1 MRALQRQ
8 KECRRECCMKCPK
21 VSRWM
26 GVLSLT
32 RRSSKCARQKQRRQG
47 AGTGQWTAPGA
58 VSALSLSYQKKA
70 VGDHIHYLLRPTTPI
85 DMKRITLRAQ
95 RGSRPRGSVC
105 QFCQFSTS
113 APRRAIPF
121 AQLSFTPAS
130 RAFNSSS
137 PLLSSKRS
145 IRHSVHSPY
154 LQFRRYAS
162 EVSPESVVQE
172 VAGEASVLHNSD
184 RVPSNEAVV
193 QVLERCQKIAESLV
207 SRENDGPSTSD
218 EGNAISSLLDME
230 EKKGSTTPA
239 DAGAHQVKRLP
250 KLDPKLADSISQ
262 LTTDLLKD
270 EKVFISPEALECYT
284 KTQNLLRR
292 AEHFPEI
299 FHLYAN
305 KPVPEENSSP
315 IKYHKA
321 NPKNVN
327 SAVPAELANMAL
339 DVAIAQRNLSLV
351 LAIIDNT
358 FCAPAFHRA
367 KIFKKAGV
375 PLAGLAGAPAAC
387 YALASWAATFQ
398 NTMDPSTATG
408 IAFAASLAY
417 VGGTSSMGIL
427 AITTA
432 NDQME
437 RVVWLPGIPLR
448 HRWLREEER
457 AAMDKVAVAW
467 GFKDHSM
474 RGEEVGEEWESLREF
489 IGMRGMILDKTDL
502 MEGMQ

>member
-1 MRALQRQ
+1 MQ
-8 KECRRECCMKCPK
+8 
-21 VSRWM
+21 
-26 GVLSLT
+26 
-32 RRSSKCARQKQRRQG
+32 
-47 AGTGQWTAPGA
+47 
-58 VSALSLSYQKKA
+58 
-70 VGDHIHYLLRPTTPI
+70 
-85 DMKRITLRAQ
+85 
-95 RGSRPRGSVC
+95 
-105 QFCQFSTS
+105 
-113 APRRAIPF
+113 
-121 AQLSFTPAS
+121 
-130 RAFNSSS
+130 
-137 PLLSSKRS
+137 
-145 IRHSVHSPY
+145 
-154 LQFRRYAS
+154 
-162 EVSPESVVQE
+162 
-172 VAGEASVLHNSD
+172 NSD

-193 QVLERCQKIAESLV
+193 KVLGKCQNLAESLV
-207 SRENDGPSTSD
+207 TREDGGSSTSD
-218 EGNAISSLLDME
+218 EGNAVSSLLGME
-230 EKKGSTTPA
+230 EKKGATTPA
-239 DAGAHQVKRLP
+239 AGTHQAKRSS
-250 KLDPKLADSISQ
+250 KVDPKLADSISR
-262 LTTDLLKD
+262 LATDLLKD
-270 EKVFISPEALECYT
+270 EKVFISPEALKSYT
-284 KTQNLLRR
+284 KTLTLLRR

-321 NPKNVN
+321 NPKSVN

-398 NTMDPSTATG
+398 NSMDPSTATG

-467 GFKDHSM
+467 GFKDPYM

>member
-1 MRALQRQ
+1 MCKAEAKTSGRENSA
-8 KECRRECCMKCPK
+8 RRRGE
-21 VSRWM
+21 
-26 GVLSLT
+26 
-32 RRSSKCARQKQRRQG
+32 
-47 AGTGQWTAPGA
+47 
-58 VSALSLSYQKKA
+58 VSAFAPLLSKSRLEPHPHSSS
-70 VGDHIHYLLRPTTPI
+70 PTTPFA
-85 DMKRITLRAQ
+85 MKRITLRAQ
-95 RGSRPRGSVC
+95 RGPKSRYSVC
-105 QFCQFSTS
+105 QFCQLSTS
-113 APRRAIPF
+113 AARRPTPLARIPF
-121 AQLSFTPAS
+121 APAS
-130 RAFNSSS
+130 RALNSNLSLLSPRRSVRQSIQPS
-137 PLLSSKRS
+137 PLLA
-145 IRHSVHSPY
+145 
-154 LQFRRYAS
+154 RRYS
-162 EVSPESVVQE
+162 SNHTPELAIKH
-172 VAGEASVLHNSD
+172 VAAEASILHNSD

-193 QVLERCQKIAESLV
+193 NVLERCQKIAEALV
-207 SRENDGPSTSD
+207 SRDNDSSSIGE

-230 EKKGSTTPA
+230 EKKGATAPA
-239 DAGAHQVKRLP
+239 DTGDHQAKRQP
-250 KLDPKLADSISQ
+250 KLDPKLAESVSR
-262 LTTDLLKD
+262 LATDLLKD
-270 EKVFISPEALECYT
+270 EKVFISPEALERYT
-284 KTQNLLRR
+284 KTQTLLRR

-299 FHLYAN
+299 FHLYAH

-315 IKYHKA
+315 FKYHKA
-321 NPKNVN
+321 NPKSVN

-351 LAIIDNT
+351 LAIIDST

-398 NTMDPSTATG
+398 TSMDPSTATG

-417 VGGTSSMGIL
+417 VGGTSSIGIL

-437 RVVWLPGIPLR
+437 RVVWLPGVPLR

-457 AAMDKVAVAW
+457 TAMDKVAVAW
-467 GFKDHSM
+467 GFKDPYM

-489 IGMRGMILDKTDL
+489 IGMRGMILDKTEL